1 MGIFNIN
8 NNDKYSNIIKN
19 SLRRNDVNNDKID
32 EIFNYEREYFNFIKL
47 WDMYNKKYNEYSNN
61 IDDFKKLEHDYLEL
75 QDNYV
80 NASEVHDKIVPNEYI
95 NVDTVSKYR
104 TILDNQMN
112 SDLSSINDLT
122 PKVIEYY
129 KYMDDLQNDINR
141 IALELNDAYFVLLTD
156 YKDYFNEDYF
166 YDVIGN
172 INNLVSAITIG
183 IQSSSRSNIDDNII
197 RENIN
202 NTINNEVNLFNK
214 ILEQVNNIKD
224 SNLTD
229 ALTDGNTLFN
239 VRNILD
245 DETKSTSDLID
256 VYNKYGESHR
266 RKDKKNIQNITNDYL
281 NKANNTNSYC
291 DSVFNYNEYTL

>member
-95 NVDTVSKYR
+95 DVDTVSKYR

-214 ILEQVNNIKD
+214 ILEQVNNIKY